1 MTSMQ
6 QARRVR
12 RLRRLAVV
20 VGLSLAALM
29 TLGWLV
35 VSTMV
40 RSSPSWWRQVTPS
53 DAQTQRVAQEVEN
66 AVGTHIHLGR
76 DGSVGPDGVWRSEPW
91 SVSIP
96 ASDANAWLNA
106 RLPKWIESLE
116 PGMSLPR
123 GVREVQVEF
132 RDGTISV
139 GVGYVSPGAHGGGDG
154 GGQARVLWAV
164 LGARMIGP
172 EDDAAGL
179 LVLSLERAFVG
190 RLPVP
195 LGMVSTE
202 LFGLDES
209 GGGGT
214 GGGTGGA
221 DSSGRRVLRSIL
233 KGEPLERAPVLKLED
248 GRRVRLTGV
257 RARAGRLELTC
268 VTEHGG

>member
-1 MTSMQ
+1 MQ

-40 RSSPSWWRQVTPS
+40 RSSPLWWRQVTPS

-76 DGSVGPDGVWRSEPW
+76 DGGVGPDGVWRSEPW

-96 ASDANAWLNA
+96 AVDANAWLNA

-116 PGMSLPR
+116 PGMRLPR

-132 RDGTISV
+132 SDGAISV
-139 GVGYVSPGAHGGGDG
+139 GVGYVSPGPRGGNEGAG
-154 GGQARVLWAV
+154 RARVLWAV

-172 EDDAAGL
+172 LGDAEGS
-179 LVLSLERAFVG
+179 LVLSLERAYVG

-209 GGGGT
+209 ADGGT
-214 GGGTGGA
+214 DGA
-221 DSSGRRVLRSIL
+221 GSSGRRLLRAIL
-233 KGEPLERAPVLKLED
+233 AGEPLERAPVLKLED

-268 VTEHGG
+268 VTEHGGG